1 MIILARSW
9 LSTAQLDNIAGHLS
23 MILQDQASLKLFVL
37 QPIEKVYVDVFL
49 FVV

>member
-1 MIILARSW
+1 MIILSRSW
-9 LSTAQLDNIAGHLS
+9 LSTAQLHNIAGHLS
-23 MILQDQASLKLFVL
+23 LILQDQTGLKLFVL